1 MCTRSSVHK
10 FARASPVDLVVGEA
24 RLHFRLLTKVLLFVF
39 CILLSCSFCFVL
51 V

>member
-1 MCTRSSVHK
+1 MHK